1 METILAERQEKGR
14 ENKWSEVDKQ
24 GRKGSTDNTT
34 NKEEVNGER
43 TVETAKTIHK
53 LRDWREIGNIR
64 EGNKV
69 TPKGESNEKIEGGNP

>member
-34 NKEEVNGER
+34 NKEEV
-43 TVETAKTIHK
+43 K
-53 LRDWREIGNIR
+53 W
-64 EGNKV
+64 
-69 TPKGESNEKIEGGNP
+69 